1 MGWLR
6 KKKTHADIA
15 ERGYLQWNLIR
26 SLAFGERDW
35 IVLCAVF
42 FLLSGTR
49 EFLSITGFCAMML
62 GVFFLGPVFGMAIH
76 LTTKL
81 LYFRRKKA
89 GKLPQTKQGMLRL
102 TWIANAICAPVII
115 IVGWFAFDL
124 FYQSVDSILKTVTD
138 TTAAAREYAPQ

>member
-6 KKKTHADIA
+6 KKKIHADIA

-102 TWIANAICAPVII
+102 TWIANAICAPTII